1 MIGLLNLKFKA
12 GFQIVLMLTL
22 VFFSAF
28 SISPAYAAEPEEV
41 NVCCEKTNGGEFCQY
56 TDEGSCDSSFGVFPG
71 ECENFAN
78 CAPVCCDLSNELQG
92 CMINVPAAA
101 CDAQGGDPLPDAL
114 CDYEQCKPGCC
125 EIGSQCAFV
134 TEKECQNYG
143 AELPMLD
150 VEFGFVNSEFE
161 CLTKCVNK
169 EKGACVTDEGCTYG
183 VGSECVVGEFFD
195 NQYCSEVSE
204 DCSSQFEKKCVDGS
218 DDVWWFDSCDNQ
230 EGVVQAD
237 ASTQSGNCD
246 YASGT
251 VCGKVDGE
259 VACMNTLCESTV
271 VNPFN
276 PTSVGGAKKNGESW
290 CQYDANAGPTLDLP
304 GSRHFRHYC
313 YNGEEH
319 VEECEDFRGEY
330 CLQGTVSLKEE
341 GKFGFAACKDNR
353 FEDCWECENEECCHD
368 YDLRDCIWKSEEDDT
383 KGEQYA
389 DKLNKRSEEGF
400 EIEADYNNDAGFC
413 LPLVPPGQKFFDG
426 DEGFCDNADSG
437 VNTQIGK
444 LKSQWAGIR
453 EFDCKGGCDLYTD
466 DLLKGLNGLCRAQGD
481 CGADYNLLAGW
492 NAQGF
497 NRDSSHSSAVL
508 RKHGRSEF
516 GDIDSSIAKAMK
528 LSNSDGD
535 NMAKEMFD
543 YASEHSRLEK
553 NINDFET
560 SRRIYTGMFD
570 LGDLDFD
577 EAFSTSEFF
586 FGAED
591 LWGNIGGYGLSTLS
605 LTAVT
610 LLTIVYFEIGMV
622 AMVPAFGIAGGLATP
637 GIMAPLLAIPV
648 WGWIAI
654 AVVVIAVTLTT
665 IFGYQ
670 TRSETVG
677 FDCNVWQ
684 APRGDSMC
692 HLCHEAGEDAIGEDI
707 DLTLGGLHECTEYLC
722 ESLGGACEFTDT
734 IDGSRCLPG
743 NCNLDVPSPIIHPP
757 EEITGGAC
765 VSHQGSDATEVDCE
779 VTSKQ
784 DGYSMNGFIKAHT
797 DFTFT
802 ITTWN
807 DFSKTEDQYSTCRW
821 SFEEHGNDYELY
833 EKNFLQVSNAVVHN
847 LTLKAKDLESF
858 ADGLEHNIFVMCE
871 DHCGNNN
878 DRPYSVQFRVQ
889 NEPDKTPP
897 EIDPIDPESGSYLPA
912 NLPENKTRVRLT
924 LNEDVAQLAGELTDN
939 SPGCKWSFYD
949 ESYEVMKN
957 RLECTG
963 GNIGKDASCDGFLTN
978 ISLGE
983 NRFYFRCMDDDG
995 NVNGEGWPENGYV
1008 VYGTNA
1014 LKIDAV
1020 ECVSEYGRVCGEI
1033 PTDEFDLEVR
1043 TSIGAEDGKAVCEY
1057 GRISPMADFQ
1067 ETNSSLHK
1075 QHMGPMPSG
1084 TYDYNVWC
1092 HDVAGNE
1099 VNQSFSFSL
1108 YADDEDPMIEK
1119 VYYLSG
1125 YIHVITSEE
1134 ATCKYGDTKPLN
1146 FEEATSFDS
1155 TGAKEHTVA
1164 VDEKPYF
1171 VIKCEDLF
1179 ENKLDEFELFLTKK
1193 Q

>member
-1 MIGLLNLKFKA
+1 LLNLKFKA
-12 GFQIVLMLTL
+12 AFQIVLMITM
-22 VFFSAF
+22 VFFTAF
-28 SISPAYAAEPEEV
+28 SISPAYAAEEI
-41 NVCCEKTNGGEFCQY
+41 NVCCEQTKGGEYCQY
-56 TDEGSCDSSFGVFPG
+56 VDEGSCDSSFGVFPG

-78 CAPVCCDLSNELQG
+78 CAPTCCDLSSELQG

-101 CDAQGGDPLPDAL
+101 CDAQGGEALPDAS

-150 VEFGFVNSEFE
+150 VEFGFVNSELE

-195 NQYCSEVSE
+195 NQYCSEVSV
-204 DCSSQFEKKCVDGS
+204 DCPAKSEKKCVDGS
-218 DDVWWFDSCDNQ
+218 DDVWWFDSCGNQ
-230 EGVVQAD
+230 EGVVEED
-237 ASTQSGNCD
+237 ASNLDGNCD

-259 VACMNTLCESTV
+259 VACMNTACVSTE

-276 PTSVGGAKKNGESW
+276 PTSLGAAKKNGESW
-290 CQYDANAGPTLDLP
+290 CQYDANSGPTLDLP

-330 CLQGTVSLKEE
+330 CIQGSVKTESGEL
-341 GKFGFAACKDNR
+341 FGFAACKENR
-353 FEDCWECENEECCHD
+353 FEDCWECENQECCHD
-368 YDLRDCIWKSEEDDT
+368 YDLRDCVWKSEEDEK
-383 KGEQYA
+383 KGEDYK
-389 DKLNKRSEEGF
+389 DELNSRTDEDF
-400 EIEADYNNDAGFC
+400 EIEADYDNDKGFC
-413 LPLVPPGQKFFDG
+413 LPMVPPGNKFWED
-426 DEGFCDNADSG
+426 DEGLCDNADSG
-437 VNTQIGK
+437 SDTQIGK
-444 LKSQWAGIR
+444 LKSQWAGLR
-453 EFDCKGGCDLYTD
+453 EFDCKAGCDLYTD
-466 DLLKGLNGLCRAQGD
+466 DMLKGLNGLCRAQGD
-481 CGADYNLLAGW
+481 CGADYNLVAGW
-492 NAQGF
+492 SNRGF

-508 RKHGRSEF
+508 RKHGRSEY
-516 GDIDSSIAKAMK
+516 GDIDSSIAKSMK

-543 YASEHSRLEK
+543 YASEHSRVEK
-553 NINDFET
+553 DSDDFKE
-560 SRRIYTGMFD
+560 SRRIYTGAFD
-570 LGDLDFD
+570 IGVFELDSVQSMGEYFFTDGPASSRALGVT
-577 EAFSTSEFF
+577 FSIVSIGLTGIATFGVVVAAMV
-586 FGAED
+586 GAE
-591 LWGNIGGYGLSTLS
+591 I
-605 LTAVT
+605 
-610 LLTIVYFEIGMV
+610 
-622 AMVPAFGIAGGLATP
+622 LAT
-637 GIMAPLLAIPV
+637 GTVMLAVPI
-648 WGWIAI
+648 WGWIAF
-654 AVVVIAVTLTT
+654 AVLAIAVTVGTF
-665 IFGYQ
+665 FGYQ
-670 TRSETVG
+670 TRSETIET
-677 FDCNVWQ
+677 DCNAWQ
-684 APRGDSMC
+684 PPGGDSKC
-692 HLCHEAGEDAIGEDI
+692 HLCHEPGDDAFGKDI

-722 ESLGGACEFTDT
+722 KSLGGACDFIDT
-734 IDGSRCLPG
+734 IDGARCLPG
-743 NCNLDVPSPIIHPP
+743 NCNHDVPSPIIHPP
-757 EEITGGAC
+757 EEITGGTC
-765 VSHQGSDATEVDCE
+765 VSHQGAGATEIDCE
-779 VTSKQ
+779 VTLKQDGTSKR
-784 DGYSMNGFIKAHT
+784 DGYSMGGFIKAHT

-802 ITTWN
+802 VTTWN

-821 SFEEHGNDYELY
+821 SFEEHGNDYDLY

-847 LTLKAKDLESF
+847 LTLKAKDLEPF
-858 ADGLEHNIFVMCE
+858 ADGMEHNIYVMCE
-871 DHCGNNN
+871 DPCENHN

-889 NEPDKTPP
+889 EEPDMTPP
-897 EIDPIDPESGSYLPA
+897 EIGPFDPQSGSYLPA
-912 NLPENKTRVRLT
+912 NLPENKTPIRLI
-924 LNEDVAQLAGELTDN
+924 LNEDVAELAGEVTDN

-963 GNIGKDASCDGFLTN
+963 GNIGKDATCDGYLTN

-1014 LKIDAV
+1014 LKIDSV
-1020 ECVSEYGRVCGEI
+1020 ECVSEYGRECGEI
-1033 PTDEFDLEVR
+1033 PTDEFDLEVS
-1043 TSIGAEDGKAVCEY
+1043 TSIGAEDGKATCEY
-1057 GRISPMADFQ
+1057 GKLSPMADFQ
-1067 ETNSSLHK
+1067 ETDASLHK
-1075 QHMGPMPSG
+1075 QHMGPMPTG
-1084 TYDYNVWC
+1084 DYDYNVWC
-1092 HDVAGNE
+1092 NDTAGNR

-1108 YADDEDPMIEK
+1108 YSDDEDPMIEK

-1125 YIHVITSEE
+1125 YIHVITSED
-1134 ATCKYGDTKPLN
+1134 ATCKYGDEKPLN
-1146 FEEATSFDS
+1146 FEEATSFDA

-1164 VDEKPYF
+1164 VAEKPYF